1 MKILIIG
8 ATGLV
13 GSHVLEISKND
24 DRISKIITL
33 TRSPLENHPKLTS
46 EIVDFNHLPEDKNL
60 WAVDAIICTLGTTMK
75 KAKTKEAFL
84 KVDFEYPLKAAH
96 LGLKNGVSHYI
107 LNSAKGA
114 NSKSL
119 FFYNRV
125 KGDIENAL
133 KDLSFRKLT
142 IVRPGLIQGDRKEK
156 RLAEDVAS
164 VVSNVINPILSKSFK
179 PNHAKDI
186 AQKMID
192 SLFESN
198 EGTMMIES
206 NEINS

>member
-1 MKILIIG
+1 
-8 ATGLV
+8 
-13 GSHVLEISKND
+13 
-24 DRISKIITL
+24 
-33 TRSPLENHPKLTS
+33 
-46 EIVDFNHLPEDKNL
+46 
-60 WAVDAIICTLGTTMK
+60 
-75 KAKTKEAFL
+75 FL

-133 KDLSFRKLT
+133 KNLSFRKLT
-142 IVRPGLIQGDRKEK
+142 IVRPGLILGDRKEK

-164 VVSNVINPILSKSFK
+164 FISSAINPILSKSFK

-192 SLFESN
+192 SLFESSH
-198 EGTMMIES
+198 GTMIIES